1 MRLPQVMRR
10 WWLLGL
16 SLMILLA
23 GLVLAWNHRYQVIP
37 GTGAIKLTDLLTGE
51 IAHEGIRWVDFGG
64 GDALRVATRRGHKG
78 PTLDLPLPSL
88 PQCDAVHMSFT
99 LQGEDLVPGVGE
111 WQDGRLNLI
120 WADPVGPQLQ
130 HVSSTFGKL
139 RSEVDSVV
147 CPAPQRGAGVAIQL
161 DHRGVGGSYRVE
173 DLELLL
179 LRQSAWWP
187 PAQACLVLAGMMWV
201 IGAIRTM
208 FGCRWL
214 PSGLATCLI
223 MVVFAATSIPG
234 PWILKQPLLMDQ
246 FPIPVP
252 SVGSDDWMSAHSPLI
267 LAERPEG
274 AAKSG
279 QGEVIQ
285 DNLVLKIKRVFRPV
299 KSVFHAFFFAGIAFA
314 LALLL
319 GVRPAWMISAL
330 LAVASE
336 GAQLAFGFGVG
347 WDELADLS
355 MNALGILAG
364 CLLHSR
370 VNHWLGTK
378 WKPWRQL
385 QATLHA

>member
-1 MRLPQVMRR
+1 MRLLQVMRR
-10 WWLLGL
+10 WWLWGL

-37 GTGAIKLTDLLTGE
+37 GTGLIKLTDLLAGE
-51 IAHEGIRWVDFGG
+51 IAHEGIHWVDVGG
-64 GDALRVATRRGHKG
+64 EDALRVATRCGHKG

-99 LQGEDLVPGVGE
+99 LQGEDLVPGAGE

-120 WADPVGPQLQ
+120 WADPAGRQLQ

-147 CPAPQRGAGVAIQL
+147 CPAPQRGSGLAIQL

-179 LRQSAWWP
+179 LRQRAWWP

-208 FGCRWL
+208 FGRRRL
-214 PSGLATCLI
+214 PSGLAAGLI
-223 MVVFAATSIPG
+223 LAVFAATAIPG
-234 PWILKQPLLMDQ
+234 PWILKHPLLTDQ
-246 FPIPVP
+246 FPLPAP
-252 SVGSDDWMSAHSPLI
+252 SVGGEGWISAHPLP
-267 LAERPEG
+267 AAGEKPEG
-274 AAKSG
+274 ATAHG
-279 QGEVIQ
+279 REEVIQ

-299 KSVFHAFFFAGIAFA
+299 KSVFHALFFAGVAFA

-319 GVRPAWMISAL
+319 GVRPAWRISTL
-330 LAVASE
+330 LAVVSE
-336 GAQLAFGFGVG
+336 AAQLAFGFGVG
-347 WDELADLS
+347 WDELGDMA

-364 CLLHSR
+364 CLLYCR
-370 VNHWLGTK
+370 VNHWLGVK
-378 WKPWRQL
+378 WKLWRQL
-385 QATLHA
+385 QAALHA